1 MKNNKQ
7 VMKQLENKTYLI
19 WKMAFA
25 SALSWEI
32 AKLAGSNHP
41 YLAPISVILCMQS
54 TVNQS
59 ILFSYHRMVGTVIGI
74 GITVLLSP
82 FLQVNGWTLGLLI
95 LIGCYIA
102 KWMKRDETVIHQL
115 ALTVLLVFV
124 MEHKSHDYPID
135 RFRDTLIGAIVA
147 VLVHMLVNPPNYT
160 KQAIKGIH
168 HFSDQL
174 TMKIN
179 RVANWIEQ
187 GLDQK
192 EGYAL
197 QLEVKQLLQELHQMK
212 NVVHDAEASLK
223 FNPFANKTKKDLQ
236 ENKKKMTLLTQG
248 YTYYSSVIR
257 LFLEWGAA
265 AGTITSSH
273 QLLWAE
279 QLLALKPIF
288 FVNDSLK
295 LSGETIKVK
304 ISPDLEPQRYHI
316 SLYTETFSLLN
327 QTNVMLK
334 SKN

>member
-59 ILFSYHRMVGTVIGI
+59 IQFSYHRMVGTIIGI

-82 FLQVNGWTLGLLI
+82 YLQVNGWTLGLLI
-95 LIGCYIA
+95 LIGCFIA

-147 VLVHMLVNPPNYT
+147 VLIHMLVNPPNYT

-168 HFSDQL
+168 HFSDHL
-174 TMKIN
+174 TMKMN

-187 GLDQK
+187 GLDHK
-192 EGYAL
+192 ESYVL
-197 QLEVKQLLQELHQMK
+197 QVEVKQLLQELHQMK
-212 NVVHDAEASLK
+212 NVVQDAEESLTY
-223 FNPFANKTKKDLQ
+223 NPFANKTKKELQ
-236 ENKKKMTLLTQG
+236 GYKEKITLLTNG
-248 YTYYSSVIR
+248 YTYITIVIR
-257 LFLEWGAA
+257 LFLEWAE
-265 AGTITSSH
+265 AGTISSSH
-273 QLLWAE
+273 KLVWAE
-279 QLLALKPIF
+279 QLLSLTPIF
-288 FVNDSLK
+288 IVTDSLK
-295 LSGETIKVK
+295 PLGEKIEVK
-304 ISPDLEPQRYHI
+304 ISPDFEPHRYHI
-316 SLYTETFSLLN
+316 TLYTETLSLLN
-327 QTNVMLK
+327 QTNVILE